1 MGNFTKFIMRK
12 HYNLILS
19 LLIFAGLMLSCSDF
33 NFSFGSKKGSKLYFC
48 EEYSVERDECLGKA
62 KRYTQGALTVMVDLR
77 SEKKTLGVSDVN
89 INITNLKTGE
99 VEETFGFET
108 SPTSDYV
115 YFNNVKF
122 LRSGKF
128 RVSALKPDGT
138 VIATNE
144 IEIIDE

>member
-1 MGNFTKFIMRK
+1 MKTYQAFVIA
-12 HYNLILS
+12 LIS
-19 LLIFAGLMLSCSDF
+19 FAALAASCTDFSF
-33 NFSFGSKKGSKLYFC
+33 NFSTDKGSKLYFC
-48 EEYSVERDECLGKA
+48 ESYNPESDECLGKA

-77 SEKKTLGVSDVN
+77 KDKKTLEVNSIN

-99 VEETFGFET
+99 VEDTFAFDT
-108 SPTSDYV
+108 NPSSDYV

-138 VIATNE
+138 VIVSNE

>member
-1 MGNFTKFIMRK
+1 MGNLPLHNMKTQFNFFLA
-12 HYNLILS
+12 LIIS
-19 LLIFAGLMLSCSDF
+19 AGLIMSCSDF
-33 NFSFGSKKGSKLYFC
+33 NFSFGSMKGSKLYFC
-48 EEYSVERDECLGKA
+48 EEYSIEKDECLGKA
-62 KRYTQGALTVMVDLR
+62 KKYTQGALTVMVDLR
-77 SEKKTLGVSDVN
+77 PEKKTIGVSEVN
-89 INITNLKTGE
+89 INITDLKSGE

-108 SPTSDYV
+108 NPSADYV

-138 VIATNE
+138 VIVSNE

>member
-1 MGNFTKFIMRK
+1 MKT
-12 HYNLILS
+12 YLYSYLA
-19 LLIFAGLMLSCSDF
+19 LTVLAALVLSCTDF
-33 NFSFGSKKGSKLYFC
+33 KCSFGNNKGSKLYFC
-48 EEYSVERDECLGKA
+48 EKYSVEDDQCLGKA

-77 SEKKTLGVSDVN
+77 DEKKTLGVSEVN
-89 INITNLKTGE
+89 INVTDLKTKE
-99 VEETFGFET
+99 VEETFPFDT
-108 SPTSDYV
+108 NPSSDYV